1 MAKITPFLWYDT
13 QAEAAVTYYL
23 SIFKQGKMLNV
34 MRAGGKVSAVTFEL
48 DGRQFYAF
56 NGGAQF
62 KFNEAFSM
70 FVDCET
76 QQEVDELWTKL
87 SAGGTESQCGW
98 TRDRFGMWW
107 QVIPRVLP
115 QLMNDPDPA
124 RAQAVVHAML
134 QMKKIVIA
142 DLQKAAALV

>member
-13 QAEAAVTYYL
+13 QAEEAVAYYL
-23 SIFKQGKMLNV
+23 SIFKQGKVLNV
-34 MRAGGKVSAVTFEL
+34 MRAGGKVTAVTFEL

-56 NGGAQF
+56 NGGPQF

-76 QQEVDELWTKL
+76 QEEVDELWAKL
-87 SAGGTESQCGW
+87 SAGGTERRCGW
-98 TRDRFGMWW
+98 TRDRFGLWW

-115 QLMNDPDPA
+115 QLMNDPEPA

-134 QMKKIVIA
+134 QMKKIVIS

>member
-13 QAEAAVTYYL
+13 QAEEAVHYYL
-23 SIFKQGKMLNV
+23 SIFKQGKVLNV
-34 MRAGGKVSAVTFEL
+34 MSAGGRVTAVTFEL

-56 NGGAQF
+56 NGGPQF
-62 KFNEAFSM
+62 KFTEAVSM

-76 QQEVDELWTKL
+76 QQEVDELWAKL
-87 SAGGTESQCGW
+87 SAGGSESRCGW
-98 TRDRFGMWW
+98 TRDKFGLWW
-107 QVIPRVLP
+107 QVIPRALP
-115 QLMNDPDPA
+115 QLMNDPNPA
-124 RAQAVVHAML
+124 KAQAVVQAML